1 MFRTFINNGVSSL
14 KKIFREDRT
23 MANRRFE
30 MYQYRQVIHRMRMGE
45 TDRAIAR
52 SKFMGRL
59 KCAQVRAVAD
69 KNGWLND
76 TPLPDDQVLSKMFK
90 NSTPNN
96 TQASQCK
103 PHEKQIKKWVAAG
116 IQGTTIHRA
125 LVDQFG
131 FTGSYSSVRRLLQK
145 LGKAK
150 PDASCMLDFAPAE
163 AAQVDFGKGPDIVDA
178 LSGNE
183 IKTWIFVMTLCFSRH
198 MYAEVITD
206 QKVPTWLAC
215 HRRAFEFFNGIP
227 HKMIIDNAKCA
238 ITRACYRDPEVQR
251 SYGELAEG
259 YGFLISPCPPRDPKK
274 KGRVESGVKYV
285 KKNFVP
291 LRQFRSLT
299 DANEQLKNWLME
311 TAGNR
316 IHGTTRQ
323 KPLTMFAETEKLML
337 QPLPDVPPQLAQWT
351 QVKVH
356 GNCHVQFEK
365 SYYSAPF
372 RLVRQALWLKATDN
386 TVKLYHDLNLVA
398 VHPRK
403 KPGLKST
410 VDDHLPPEA
419 LAYKM
424 QDPRWCLK
432 QAKAIGSHCHQFIRE
447 LFAHRVLDNLRA
459 AQGVIGLGKKYG
471 SARLEAACQRALFF
485 DNPKY
490 RTVKSI
496 LSQGLDQVP
505 VENDQ
510 VPLSSTYTTSARF
523 MRTAAEL
530 QVH

>member
-1 MFRTFINNGVSSL
+1 
-14 KKIFREDRT
+14 
-23 MANRRFE
+23 

-52 SKFMGRL
+52 SKLMGRL
-59 KCAQVRAVAD
+59 KCAQLRTVAD

-76 TPLPDDQVLSKMFK
+76 TPLPDDQALAEMFK
-90 NSTPNN
+90 TSRANN
-96 TQASQCK
+96 PTRISQCTAY
-103 PHEKQIKKWVAAG
+103 EKQVKKWVEAG

-125 LVDQFG
+125 LVEQFG
-131 FTGSYSSVRRLLQK
+131 FAGSYSSVRRLLQK
-145 LGKAK
+145 FDLKK
-150 PDASCMLDFAPAE
+150 PDVSCMLDFAPAE
-163 AAQVDFGKGPDIVDA
+163 AAQVDFGKGPVITDA
-178 LSGNE
+178 FSNHE
-183 IKTWIFVMTLCFSRH
+183 IKTWVFVMTLCFSRH
-198 MYAEVITD
+198 MYAEIVTD

-227 HKMIIDNAKCA
+227 RKIIIDNAKCA
-238 ITRACYRDPEVQR
+238 ITRACFRDPEVQR

-259 YGFLISPCPPRDPKK
+259 YGFLISPCPPKDPRK

-285 KKNFVP
+285 KNNFVP
-291 LRQFRSLT
+291 LRQFRSLS
-299 DANEQLKNWLME
+299 DANGQLKRWLME

-337 QPLPDVPPQLAQWT
+337 QPLPDVPPQLAQWV
-351 QVKVH
+351 QVKLH

-372 RLVRQALWLKATDN
+372 RLVRQQLWLKASDN

-398 VHPRK
+398 VHPRLK

-410 VDDHLPPEA
+410 VDEHLPPEA

-424 QDPRWCLK
+424 QDPQWCLK
-432 QAKAIGSHCHQFIRE
+432 QARAVGSHCHQFIRD
-447 LFAHRVLDNLRA
+447 LFADRVLDNLRA

-471 SARLEAACQRALFF
+471 AARLEAACRRALFF
-485 DNPKY
+485 ENPKY

-496 LSQGLDQVP
+496 LSQGLDQLP
-505 VENDQ
+505 LEKNQ
-510 VPLSSTYTTSARF
+510 VLLSSIYTSSARF
-523 MRTAAEL
+523 MRTPAEL
-530 QVH
+530 QVN